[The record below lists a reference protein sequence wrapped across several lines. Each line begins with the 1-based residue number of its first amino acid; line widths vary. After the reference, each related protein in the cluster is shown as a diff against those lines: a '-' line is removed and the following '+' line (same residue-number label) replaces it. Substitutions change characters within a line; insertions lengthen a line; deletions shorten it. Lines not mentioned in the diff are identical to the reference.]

1 MLKTIF
7 ENFGFVG
14 SLILSLVIFLFSIL
28 WLAGIA
34 GITQS
39 KDGGK
44 VRYKSWMVWLSVVVP
59 IFPIAWIISQI
70 WNQFTVMNTTKK

>member
-28 WLAGIA
+28 WLAGMA
-34 GITQS
+34 GITQP

-44 VRYKSWMVWLSVVVP
+44 VRYKSWMVWLAVVVTL
-59 IFPIAWIISQI
+59 FPIAWIISQI
-70 WNQFTVMNTTKK
+70 WNHFTVMNTSKK

>member
-34 GITQS
+34 GITQT

-70 WNQFTVMNTTKK
+70 WNQFTVMNTSKK

>member
-7 ENFGFVG
+7 ESFGFAG
-14 SLILSLVIFLFSIL
+14 SLLLSLLIFLFLIL

-34 GITQS
+34 GITQP

-44 VRYKSWMVWLSVVVP
+44 VRYKSWMVWLAVLFP
-59 IFPIAWIISQI
+59 LYPIAWIINQI
-70 WNQFTVMNTTKK
+70 WNHFSIMKTKNK

>member
-7 ENFGFVG
+7 ESFGFAG
-14 SLILSLVIFLFSIL
+14 SLLLSLLIFLFLIL

-34 GITQS
+34 GITQP

-44 VRYKSWMVWLSVVVP
+44 VRYKPWMVWLAVLFP
-59 IFPIAWIISQI
+59 LYPIAWIINQI
-70 WNQFTVMNTTKK
+70 WNHFAIMKTKNR

>member
-28 WLAGIA
+28 WLAGMA
-34 GITQS
+34 GITQP

-44 VRYKSWMVWLSVVVP
+44 VRYKSWMVWLAVVVP
-59 IFPIAWIISQI
+59 VFPIAWIIRQI
-70 WNQFTVMNTTKK
+70 WNHFTVMNTSKK

>member
-28 WLAGIA
+28 WLAGMA
-34 GITQS
+34 GITQP

-44 VRYKSWMVWLSVVVP
+44 VRYKSWMVWLAIVLP

-70 WNQFTVMNTTKK
+70 WNHFTVMNTSKK